1 MSKITA
7 MEIAASGMDAHRLV
21 LDTIAANIAN
31 SNTTRTAT
39 GGPYRPLVVTLAEK
53 LDFNTALQGSEYQL
67 GGVEVVEIRE
77 LDVEPKKVFDPSH
90 PDADDLGYVHYPDID
105 PVSQMVT
112 LLKSKRAYEAN
123 VKVINAA
130 KSMALRALE
139 IGK

>member
-1 MSKITA
+1 MSKFTA
-7 MEIAASGMDAHRLV
+7 MEIAATGMDAQRLV

-31 SNTTRTAT
+31 SNTTRTVS
-39 GGPYRPLVVTLAEK
+39 GGPYRPLTVSLAEK
-53 LDFNTALQGSEYQL
+53 RDFSAVMGQAEYRL
-67 GGVEVVEIRE
+67 AGVEVMELRE
-77 LDVEPKKVFDPSH
+77 LNSEAKKVFDPDH
-90 PDADDLGYVHYPDID
+90 PDADELGYVLYPDID

-123 VKVINAA
+123 IKVINAA